1 MKNRIKYEEAP
12 EDVREALDSAVP
24 VADFLPPPSQLV
36 RRQTKEKI
44 TIAMR
49 PSTIAFFKR
58 EAKAN
63 GTQYQTM
70 INELLDRY
78 VAHYSKEKSS
88 GK

>member
-1 MKNRIKYEEAP
+1 MKKEPKYEDAP
-12 EDVREALDSAVP
+12 KEIREALDASV
-24 VADFLPPPSQLV
+24 VVEDFLPPPSQLV
-36 RRQTKEKI
+36 RKQKKENI

-49 PSTIAFFKR
+49 PSTVEFFKK

-70 INELLDRY
+70 INELLDKY
-78 VAHYSKEKSS
+78 VAYYS